1 MAKASSAYE
10 SLFPAAPLVPPEAVR
25 DYCDRTVKKAAEL
38 SRSILT
44 SVSQNVD
51 GNFELAT
58 RLIQCTDPAE
68 AMSAWK
74 DWMNARRDALLA
86 DSKGLAAQWLK
97 LCDIDMEMMTTAA
110 RRATEQASNIASMPR
125 AAAGD

>member
-1 MAKASSAYE
+1 MAKAQAFE
-10 SLFPAAPLVPPEAVR
+10 SLFPTTSLVPPEAIR
-25 DYCDRTVKKAAEL
+25 DYCDRTVKKAAEF
-38 SRSILT
+38 SRSILA

-58 RLIQCTDPAE
+58 RLIQCSDPAE

-74 DWMNARRDALLA
+74 DWMNARRDAILA
-86 DSKGLAAQWLK
+86 DSKGLATQWLK

-110 RRATEQASNIASMPR
+110 RRATEQATNVATMPR